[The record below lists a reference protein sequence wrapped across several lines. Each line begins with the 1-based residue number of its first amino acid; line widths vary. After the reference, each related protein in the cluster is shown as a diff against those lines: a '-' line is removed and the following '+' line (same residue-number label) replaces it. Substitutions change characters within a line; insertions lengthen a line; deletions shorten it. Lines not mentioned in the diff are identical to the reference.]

1 MINTDLL
8 LGGAAGIVLHE
19 AGHAAAAVLQG
30 LKVRK
35 VGISW
40 KGAYVIRQA
49 GTPLQN
55 AVVALAGPVVNLI
68 LACVLPTD
76 MALANIIL
84 AAVNLLPFKGSDG
97 RAIFRPNSV

>member
-1 MINTDLL
+1 M
-8 LGGAAGIVLHE
+8 GIILHE
-19 AGHAAAAVLQG
+19 AGHAAAAVAQG
-30 LKVRK
+30 LKIRK

-55 AVVALAGPVVNLI
+55 ATVALAGPVVNAI
-68 LACVLPTD
+68 LFMLLPGD
-76 MALANIIL
+76 MGLANLML
-84 AAVNLLPFKGSDG
+84 AVINLLPFKGSDG